1 MILRRVIQHVRNQEW
16 TAIVIDLL
24 IVVVGVYMG
33 IQAQAWNAER
43 VDRKIERQYLLSL
56 HGEISGMI
64 DSNNSRVAAHRD
76 QLQALNSVAK
86 MFAVTGVD
94 LNLAMRHCIAITE
107 SHIYVGRIFVPPTIE
122 ELHSTGRLQLISNN
136 ALRSTIVSYSQTI
149 DVYRQINTDIQSDR
163 QILSRVHP
171 SLITLDPQDD
181 SVADCKFEAM
191 GQSPTFLNHL
201 ADNIYRYEA
210 YVNNIVIGQQEL
222 RVSLHSSLDR
232 ELGISHSDDVSE

>member
-43 VDRKIERQYLLSL
+43 VDREIERRYLLSL
-56 HGEISGMI
+56 HGEISDMI
-64 DSNNSRVAAHRD
+64 ESNNSRVAGHRD
-76 QLQALNSVAK
+76 HLQALNSVAK
-86 MFAVTGVD
+86 MFAVTGVE
-94 LNLAMRHCIAITE
+94 LNLEMRHCIAITE
-107 SHIYVGRIFVPPTIE
+107 SHIYVGRILAPPTIE

-136 ALRSTIVSYSQTI
+136 ALRSTIVSYSQTLEG
-149 DVYRQINTDIQSDR
+149 YRQLNTDIQSDR
-163 QILSRVHP
+163 QILSRAHP
-171 SLITLDPQDD
+171 SLITLDLQDD
-181 SVADCKFEAM
+181 NVADCEFEAM
-191 GQSPTFLNHL
+191 SQSPSFLNHL

-210 YVNNIVIGQQEL
+210 YVNDIVIGQQKL

>member
-33 IQAQAWNAER
+33 IQAQAWNTER
-43 VDRKIERQYLLSL
+43 ADRETERQYLLSL

-64 DSNNSRVAAHRD
+64 ESNNSRVAAHRD
-76 QLQALNSVAK
+76 HLQALNSVAK

-107 SHIYVGRIFVPPTIE
+107 SHIYVGRILAPPTIE

-136 ALRSTIVSYSQTI
+136 ALRSTIVSYSQTLEG
-149 DVYRQINTDIQSDR
+149 YRQLNTDIQSDR
-163 QILSRVHP
+163 QILARAHP

-181 SVADCKFEAM
+181 DVADCKYEAM
-191 GQSPTFLNHL
+191 GQSPTFLNDL
-201 ADNIYRYEA
+201 ADNIYRKEA
-210 YVNNIVIGQQEL
+210 YVNDIVIGQQEL

-232 ELGISHSDDVSE
+232 ELGISHSGDVSE

>member
-33 IQAQAWNAER
+33 IQAQAWNTER
-43 VDRKIERQYLLSL
+43 ADRKIERQYLLSL

-64 DSNNSRVAAHRD
+64 EINNSRVASHRD

-107 SHIYVGRIFVPPTIE
+107 SHIYVGRILAPPTIE
-122 ELHSTGRLQLISNN
+122 ELHATGRLQLISNN
-136 ALRSTIVSYSQTI
+136 ALRSTIISYSQTLEG
-149 DVYRQINTDIQSDR
+149 YRQLNIDIQSDR
-163 QILSRVHP
+163 QVLARAHP

-181 SVADCKFEAM
+181 DVADCKYEAM
-191 GQSPTFLNHL
+191 GQSPTFLNDL
-201 ADNIYRYEA
+201 ADNIYRKEA
-210 YVNNIVIGQQEL
+210 YVNDIVIGQQEL

-232 ELGISHSDDVSE
+232 ELGISHSGDVSE

>member
-33 IQAQAWNAER
+33 IQAQAWNTER
-43 VDRKIERQYLLSL
+43 VERGIERQYLLSL

-64 DSNNSRVAAHRD
+64 ESNNSRVASHRD

-107 SHIYVGRIFVPPTIE
+107 SHIYVGRILAPPTIE

-136 ALRSTIVSYSQTI
+136 ALRSTIVSYSQTLEG
-149 DVYRQINTDIQSDR
+149 YRQLNTDIQSDR
-163 QILSRVHP
+163 QILARAHP

-181 SVADCKFEAM
+181 DVADCKFEAM
-191 GQSPTFLNHL
+191 GQSPTFLNDL

-210 YVNNIVIGQQEL
+210 YVNAIVIGQQEL